1 MTRDIRTGELA
12 ETNEAVVEL
21 ERLPQAIKH
30 LSVDARR
37 LIAAS
42 VSKNTLRGM
51 RSDLRVYQRAGGLL
65 PADEFVIANFI
76 AEAHRQGKPDVAIKR
91 ISGHRDQR
99 TFERYI
105 RRTDEFEDHAGDF
118 YPGVEEARV

>member
-1 MTRDIRTGELA
+1 M
-12 ETNEAVVEL
+12 VEF
-21 ERLPQAIKH
+21 ERLPQVVKR
-30 LSVDARR
+30 LSARTR
-37 LIAAS
+37 RHIANN
-42 VSKNTLRGM
+42 VSKNTI
-51 RSDLRVYQRAGGLL
+51 RSTQADLRVYQRAGGLL